1 MEAKRK
7 NYKTEC
13 MESVPTLLERAEG
26 FEDCCDPEIQLQL
39 IPDTFTNSLFFTENQ
54 IKLVNKKTIGQSN
67 CNKWKRQR
75 VGRITVSQFKEIYS
89 C

>member
-13 MESVPTLLERAEG
+13 MESVPTLLGHAEG
-26 FEDCCDPEIQLQL
+26 FEDCCDPEIQLRL

-67 CNKWKRQR
+67 CNEWKRQR
-75 VGRITVSQFKEIYS
+75 VGRIIVSQFKEIYS